1 MKKIKKKSHRPKYS
15 FFFKEVIIKIINS
28 LIDNNYNTIIIILQ
42 DISIFLQ
49 QKQEE
54 KFMRVSELEKLI
66 QKYGET
72 TKFIEIKEELKK
84 MGYPCNVGEKNA

>member
-1 MKKIKKKSHRPKYS
+1 
-15 FFFKEVIIKIINS
+15 
-28 LIDNNYNTIIIILQ
+28 
-42 DISIFLQ
+42 
-49 QKQEE
+49 
-54 KFMRVSELEKLI
+54 MRVSELEKLI